1 MDSRK
6 RFFVAIAA
14 YVALGIAIWLTMD
27 SGAVTIRRENGQLLQ
42 IPFRN
47 VALGI
52 LGLFAALTVLRW
64 RMDQREAR
72 RDQESVQE

>member
-1 MDSRK
+1 MDPKK
-6 RFFVAIAA
+6 RFFVAIAV

-27 SGAVTIRRENGQLLQ
+27 SGAVTIRRENGELLQ

-52 LGLFAALTVLRW
+52 LGLFAALTVLRQ
-64 RMDQREAR
+64 RIDEREAR
-72 RDQESVQE
+72 REQDSVQE